1 MNSKP
6 NNNGGIGKSLS
17 YFNSKKGFVLCVLII
32 LFIVS
37 VEGCSEQTG
46 QVTTTAT
53 NSSTIVDSPDEQY
66 HYVTDMRGV
75 QVKVPKD
82 IQRIATIDDGF
93 VEGVLTNLSEV
104 DKVVSIGS
112 IGVGSSS
119 FKQSNITLNSGK
131 NYTVS
136 GGSNTMCVVNP
147 WLSNVSCTES
157 SSGMTIINYEKLASA
172 NPDVLIIR
180 VGDCSM
186 STVDIENNNKK
197 ISTIESLGIPVIVLY
212 SPNNYN
218 NSGLNTMRDEMSII
232 GQLFDKEKEAM
243 VLADYLENTEKMI
256 LNRTKD
262 IPEDEKVTALY
273 LGLSSKAR
281 QSGGAGYV
289 SGTDTP
295 ESYILETVA
304 NGKNAYQDT
313 GSGKL
318 LNAEQV
324 LTLNPDVIFLP
335 TYSGY
340 HPPIE
345 LQDAIYYQNMQ
356 ELKAVKNK
364 HIYSMPY
371 TPRNCDRR
379 LEYPLDLLIVAKG
392 CYPDRFQDIKVHD
405 FALKLYQDI
414 YGVDLA
420 TAEKIRSVQYL
431 DWTVESDF

>member
-1 MNSKP
+1 M
-6 NNNGGIGKSLS
+6 
-17 YFNSKKGFVLCVLII
+17 
-32 LFIVS
+32 
-37 VEGCSEQTG
+37 EQTG
-46 QVTTTAT
+46 QVTTSAADSPTT
-53 NSSTIVDSPDEQY
+53 VTSPDEQY
-66 HYVTDMRGV
+66 RYVTDMRGV

-104 DKVVSIGS
+104 DKVVSVGS
-112 IGVGSSS
+112 VGLGSSS
-119 FKQSNITLNSGK
+119 FYQSNITLNSGT
-131 NYTVS
+131 NYTFS

-147 WLSNVSCTES
+147 WLANVSCTES

-180 VGDCSM
+180 VGDCTM
-186 STVDIENNNKK
+186 SATSTEDNDKK

-212 SPNNYN
+212 SPNNYK
-218 NSGLNTMRDEMSII
+218 NSDLNTMHDEMSVI
-232 GQLFDKEKEAM
+232 GQLFDKEEEAM
-243 VLADYLENTEKMI
+243 VLADYLDNTEKMI
-256 LNRTKD
+256 MDRTKD

-304 NGKNAYQDT
+304 NGKNAYRDL

-324 LTLNPDVIFLP
+324 LALNPDMIFLP

-356 ELKAVKNK
+356 ELQAVKNK
-364 HIYSMPY
+364 RIYSMPY

-379 LEYPLDLLIVAKG
+379 VEYPLDLLIVAKG
-392 CYPDRFQDIKVHD
+392 CYPDLFQDIKVHE
-405 FALKLYQDI
+405 FALKLYQDV
-414 YGVDLA
+414 YGVDRA
-420 TAEKIRSVQYL
+420 TAEKIRSAQYL
-431 DWTVESDF
+431 DWTVEFDF

>member
-1 MNSKP
+1 MNGKP
-6 NNNGGIGKSLS
+6 NNNRIGKLSS
-17 YFNSKKGFVLCVLII
+17 YFNSKKGFVLCVFII

-37 VEGCSEQTG
+37 IEGCSEQTG
-46 QVTTTAT
+46 QVTTAAT
-53 NSSTIVDSPDEQY
+53 NSSTATSDSDEQY
-66 HYVTDMRGV
+66 RYVTDMRGV

-93 VEGVLTNLSEV
+93 VEGVLTNLSEI
-104 DKVVSIGS
+104 DKIVSVGS
-112 IGVGSSS
+112 IGLGSSS
-119 FKQSNITLNSGK
+119 FKQSNITLNSGT
-131 NYTVS
+131 NYTFS
-136 GGSNTMCVVNP
+136 GGSNTICVVSP

-172 NPDVLIIR
+172 NPNVLIIR

-186 STVDIENNNKK
+186 GANDIENNNKK

-218 NSGLNTMRDEMSII
+218 NSGLETMRDEMRII
-232 GQLFDKEKEAM
+232 GQLFDKEEEAM
-243 VLADYLENTEKMI
+243 VLADYLNNTEKMI
-256 LNRTKD
+256 VDRTRD

-289 SGTDTP
+289 SGIDTP

-304 NGKNAYQDT
+304 DGKNAYQDT

-324 LTLNPDVIFLP
+324 LALDPDVIFLP

-345 LQDAIYYQNMQ
+345 LQDSIYYQNMQ

-364 HIYSMPY
+364 RIYSMPY

-392 CYPDRFQDIKVHD
+392 CYPDRFQDIKVSD

-420 TAEKIRSVQYL
+420 TAEKIRSAQYL

>member
-1 MNSKP
+1 MVDKP
-6 NNNGGIGKSLS
+6 ENNNQITRHLS
-17 YFNSKKGFVLCVLII
+17 HFNFKKGFALCVLIM

-37 VEGCSEQTG
+37 VEGCTEQTG
-46 QVTTTAT
+46 PVAKTTT
-53 NSSTIVDSPDEQY
+53 NSSTTAGSSDEQY
-66 HYVTDMRGV
+66 RYVTDMRGV

-93 VEGVLTNLSEV
+93 VEGVLTNLSEIER
-104 DKVVSIGS
+104 VVSAGS
-112 IGVGSSS
+112 VGLGSSS
-119 FKQSNITLNSGK
+119 FSQSNITLNSGT
-131 NYTVS
+131 NYTFS
-136 GGSNTMCVVNP
+136 GGSNTMCIVNP
-147 WLSNVSCTES
+147 WLANVSCTES

-186 STVDIENNNKK
+186 SANDIENNDKK

-218 NSGLNTMRDEMSII
+218 NSGLNTMRDEMRVI
-232 GQLFDKEKEAM
+232 GQLFDKEKESM

-256 LNRTKD
+256 LDRTKD

-273 LGLSSKAR
+273 LGISSKAR

-304 NGKNAYQDT
+304 NGRNAYQDT

-324 LTLNPDVIFLP
+324 LALNPDVIFLP

-345 LQDAIYYQNMQ
+345 LQDATYYQNVQ
-356 ELKAVKNK
+356 ELQAVKNGR
-364 HIYSMPY
+364 IYSMPY

-379 LEYPLDLLIVAKG
+379 VEYPLDLLIVAKG
-392 CYPDRFQDIKVHD
+392 CYPDLFQDIKVHEFSLD
-405 FALKLYQDI
+405 FYQDV
-414 YGVDLA
+414 YGVDRA
-420 TAEKIRSVQYL
+420 TAEKIRSAQYL
-431 DWTVESDF
+431 DWTVEFDF

>member
-1 MNSKP
+1 MNDKP
-6 NNNGGIGKSLS
+6 ENDTRITGHLS
-17 YFNSKKGFVLCVLII
+17 HFYFKKGFVLCILIM

-37 VEGCSEQTG
+37 VEGCTEQTG
-46 QVTTTAT
+46 RITTTAAD
-53 NSSTIVDSPDEQY
+53 SSTTAVSPDEQFR
-66 HYVTDMRGV
+66 HVKDMRGV
-75 QVKVPKD
+75 QVKLPKD

-104 DKVVSIGS
+104 DKVVSVGS
-112 IGVGSSS
+112 VGLGSSS
-119 FKQSNITLNSGK
+119 FYQSNITLNSGT
-131 NYTVS
+131 NYTFS

-147 WLSNVSCTES
+147 WLANVSCTES

-180 VGDCSM
+180 VGDCSI
-186 STVDIENNNKK
+186 SANDIENNNKK

-218 NSGLNTMRDEMSII
+218 NSGLNTMRDEMSVI
-232 GQLFDKEKEAM
+232 GQLFDKEEEAM
-243 VLADYLENTEKMI
+243 ALADYLDYTEKMI
-256 LNRTKD
+256 LDRTRD

-273 LGLSSKAR
+273 LGISSKAR

-304 NGKNAYQDT
+304 NGRNAYQDT

-324 LTLNPDVIFLP
+324 LALNPDVIFLP

-340 HPPIE
+340 HPSIE
-345 LQDAIYYQNMQ
+345 LQDAIYYQNVQ
-356 ELKAVKNK
+356 ELQAIKNK
-364 HIYSMPY
+364 RIYSMPY

-379 LEYPLDLLIVAKG
+379 VEYPLDLLIVAKG
-392 CYPDRFQDIKVHD
+392 CYPDRFQDIKVHE
-405 FALKLYQDI
+405 FALKLYQDV
-414 YGVDLA
+414 YGVDRA
-420 TAEKIRSVQYL
+420 TAEKIRSAQYL
-431 DWTVESDF
+431 DWTVEYDF

>member
-1 MNSKP
+1 MNGKP
-6 NNNGGIGKSLS
+6 NNNGIGKLSS
-17 YFNSKKGFVLCVLII
+17 YFNSKKGFVLCVFVI

-37 VEGCSEQTG
+37 IEGCSEQTG
-46 QVTTTAT
+46 QVTTAAT
-53 NSSTIVDSPDEQY
+53 NSSTATPASDEQY
-66 HYVTDMRGV
+66 RYLTDMRGV

-104 DKVVSIGS
+104 DKIVSVGS
-112 IGVGSSS
+112 IGLGSSS
-119 FKQSNITLNSGK
+119 FKQSNITLNSGT
-131 NYTVS
+131 NYTFS
-136 GGSNTMCVVNP
+136 GGSNTMCVVSP

-172 NPDVLIIR
+172 NPNILIIR

-186 STVDIENNNKK
+186 GANDIENNNKK

-218 NSGLNTMRDEMSII
+218 NSGLDTMHDEMRII
-232 GQLFDKEKEAM
+232 GQLFDKEEEAM
-243 VLADYLENTEKMI
+243 VLADYLNNTEKMI
-256 LNRTKD
+256 VDRTRD
-262 IPEDEKVTALY
+262 IPENKKVTALY

-289 SGTDTP
+289 SGIDTP

-324 LTLNPDVIFLP
+324 LALDPDVIFLP

-345 LQDAIYYQNMQ
+345 LQDSIYYQNMQ

-364 HIYSMPY
+364 RIYSMPY

-392 CYPDRFQDIKVHD
+392 CYPDRFQDIKVHE

-414 YGVDLA
+414 YEVDRA
-420 TAEKIRSVQYL
+420 TAEKIRSAQYL

>member
-1 MNSKP
+1 MNDKLDK
-6 NNNGGIGKSLS
+6 NDVIGKPLS
-17 YFNSKKGFVLCVLII
+17 YFNFKKDFVLSVLII
-32 LFIVS
+32 LLIIFA
-37 VEGCSEQTG
+37 EGCTGQTG
-46 QVTTTAT
+46 PSMTTSTDSATAT
-53 NSSTIVDSPDEQY
+53 SPDEQY
-66 HYVTDMRGV
+66 RYVTDMRGV

-104 DKVVSIGS
+104 EKVVSVGS
-112 IGVGSSS
+112 VGLGSSS
-119 FKQSNITLNSGK
+119 FYRSNITLNSGT
-131 NYTVS
+131 NYTFS

-147 WLSNVSCTES
+147 WLANVSCTES

-180 VGDCSM
+180 VGDCTM
-186 STVDIENNNKK
+186 SAADIEDNNKK

-212 SPNNYN
+212 SPNNYR
-218 NSGLNTMRDEMSII
+218 NSDLNTMRDEMRII
-232 GQLFDKEKEAM
+232 GHLFDKEEETM
-243 VLADYLENTEKMI
+243 VLADYLDNTEKMI
-256 LNRTKD
+256 LDRTRD

-273 LGLSSKAR
+273 LGISSKAR

-304 NGKNAYQDT
+304 NSKNAYRDT

-324 LTLNPDVIFLP
+324 LALNPDVIFLP

-345 LQDAIYYQNMQ
+345 LQDAVYYKNLQ
-356 ELKAVKNK
+356 ELQAVKNRR
-364 HIYSMPY
+364 IYSMPY

-379 LEYPLDLLIVAKG
+379 VEYPLDLLIVAKG
-392 CYPDRFQDIKVHD
+392 CYPDRFQGIKIHE

-414 YGVDLA
+414 YGVDRA
-420 TAEKIRSVQYL
+420 TAEKIRSAQYL
-431 DWTVESDF
+431 DWTVECDF

>member
-1 MNSKP
+1 MNGKP
-6 NNNGGIGKSLS
+6 NNNGGIGKPLS

-37 VEGCSEQTG
+37 VEGCSEQTVR
-46 QVTTTAT
+46 VTTNAT
-53 NSSTIVDSPDEQY
+53 NSSMAANSPDEQY

-75 QVKVPKD
+75 QVKVPTD

-104 DKVVSIGS
+104 DKIVSIGS

-186 STVDIENNNKK
+186 STGDIENNNKK
-197 ISTIESLGIPVIVLY
+197 ISTIESLGISVIVLY

-218 NSGLNTMRDEMSII
+218 NSGLNTMRDEMRII

-256 LNRTKD
+256 MDRTKD

-364 HIYSMPY
+364 RIYSMPY

-392 CYPDRFQDIKVHD
+392 CYPDRFQDIKVND

-420 TAEKIRSVQYL
+420 TAEKIRSAQYL